1 MLLSLNLQVKE
12 AIVCQGSQSSVKI
25 AWHHLWMLSKYFR
38 IMWPIFFTGQETQ
51 KDINTGQEEIQ
62 ASQKDS
68 PQKEGSRSEEKSYSR
83 QKSQP
88 KI

>member
-1 MLLSLNLQVKE
+1 MDAFQVFSNN
-12 AIVCQGSQSSVKI
+12 VTN
-25 AWHHLWMLSKYFR
+25 
-38 IMWPIFFTGQETQ
+38 FFTGQETQ

-88 KI
+88 KIQTSLSV